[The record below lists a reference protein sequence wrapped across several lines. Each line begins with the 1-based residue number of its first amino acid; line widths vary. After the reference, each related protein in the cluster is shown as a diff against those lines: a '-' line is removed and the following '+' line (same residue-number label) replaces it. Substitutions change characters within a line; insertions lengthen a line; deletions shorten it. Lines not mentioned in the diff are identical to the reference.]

1 VPRLPA
7 PRRLV
12 IDADIARS
20 AGQASSRDARSAACR
35 AFLVCLESETRHALA
50 TSERLGREWADHA
63 SGFAIRWQALMRSRR
78 RLVDVGAA
86 DDPELRRSLAQ
97 HAASDAQR
105 VRVLKDV
112 HLIET
117 ARRTDRVVCS
127 GDERVRSDLRQLARP
142 SPSSDEWSG
151 SIPPVPRRSRS
162 RGYGPAPGMTTGA
175 VSTMYHRADDP

>member
-1 VPRLPA
+1 VPRPPA

-12 IDADIARS
+12 IDADVARS

-35 AFLVCLESETRHALA
+35 AFLLCLESETRHALA
-50 TSERLGREWADHA
+50 MSDRLGQEWADHA
-63 SGFAIRWQALMRSRR
+63 SAFAIRWRALMRSRR

-105 VRVLKDV
+105 VRVLKDA

-127 GDERVRSDLRQLARP
+127 GDERVRSDLRQLAP
-142 SPSSDEWSG
+142 
-151 SIPPVPRRSRS
+151 
-162 RGYGPAPGMTTGA
+162 A
-175 VSTMYHRADDP
+175 VSQLRRVVWVDPARPEEEPLPWLRAGARNDDRRRLDHVPPG